1 MEHRIDR
8 NINRLVSIE
17 LKESKQYYEETFNS
31 VHEGY
36 AIIAEE
42 FEEAEHELRKVR
54 DTVEALWDDIKEDRI
69 DYDFVVNV
77 SKMEIYGKRLAS
89 EAIQVSAM
97 ARKLIESVEMLY
109 EDCD

>member
-97 ARKLIESVEMLY
+97 AKKLIESVEMLY

>member
-17 LKESKQYYEETFNS
+17 LKESKRYYEETFNS

-42 FEEAEHELRKVR
+42 FEEAESELRRVR
-54 DTVEALWDDIKEDRI
+54 DTVEALWDDIKEDSI
-69 DYDFVVNV
+69 DYDFIVNV
-77 SKMEIYGKRLAS
+77 TKMELFAKRLAS

-97 ARKLIESVEMLY
+97 AKKMIESVEMMY

>member
-1 MEHRIDR
+1 M
-8 NINRLVSIE
+8 VSIE